1 MSMKCPRIL
10 IDCCESD
17 YVKRLDGDRFTA
29 NHIYVADVDYLTYGG
44 SVLGE
49 KKETLRMSKPSKI
62 VIALIPIEMPPFLRD
77 CVFHF
82 AYNVTYEVK
91 FGLPEGVSEDTVMRK
106 CGSYTTGEDY
116 DMGIIWLTNHE
127 ICTMTWGD
135 NERNLRSYFDL
146 IGR

>member
-1 MSMKCPRIL
+1 MAMKCPRIL

-29 NHIYVADVDYLTYGG
+29 NHIYVADHLTYEG

-49 KKETLRMSKPSKI
+49 ETLRMSKPSSI
-62 VIALIPIEMPPFLRD
+62 GVVLTPIELTPFTRD
-77 CVFHF
+77 GVFHF
-82 AYNVTYEVK
+82 AYDVTYKVT
-91 FGLPEGVSEDTVMRK
+91 FSPPEGVSENTIMLK
-106 CGSYTTGEDY
+106 CGSYTTGKDY

-127 ICTMTWGD
+127 ICTMTWSD

>member
-1 MSMKCPRIL
+1 MAMKCPRIL

-29 NHIYVADVDYLTYGG
+29 NHIYVADHLTYEG
-44 SVLGE
+44 SFLGE
-49 KKETLRMSKPSKI
+49 KKDTLRMSKPSSI
-62 VIALIPIEMPPFLRD
+62 GVVLTPIELTPFTRD
-77 CVFHF
+77 GVFHF
-82 AYNVTYEVK
+82 AYDVTYKVT
-91 FGLPEGVSEDTVMRK
+91 FSPPEGVSENTIMIK
-106 CGSYTTGEDY
+106 CGSYTTGKDY

>member
-1 MSMKCPRIL
+1 MSMKCPIIL
-10 IDCCESD
+10 IDCCEPE

-49 KKETLRMSKPSKI
+49 KEETLRMSKPSSI
-62 VIALIPIEMPPFLRD
+62 GIALTPIELAPFTRD
-77 CVFHF
+77 GVFHF
-82 AYNVTYEVK
+82 AYNVTYKVTFSPPK
-91 FGLPEGVSEDTVMRK
+91 GVSENTIMIK
-106 CGSYTTGEDY
+106 NGSYTTGKDY

-135 NERNLRSYFDL
+135 NERNMRSYFDL

>member
-10 IDCCESD
+10 IDCCEPE

-29 NHIYVADVDYLTYGG
+29 NHIYVTDQFTYVSG
-44 SVLGE
+44 V
-49 KKETLRMSKPSKI
+49 KTLKMSKPSNIGI
-62 VIALIPIEMPPFLRD
+62 VLTPIEVTPLTRD
-77 CVFHF
+77 GVFHF
-82 AYNVTYEVK
+82 AYNVTYKVT
-91 FGLPEGVSEDTVMRK
+91 FGLPEGVSENAIMMK
-106 CGSYTTGEDY
+106 NGSYTTGEDY

-135 NERNLRSYFDL
+135 NERNIRSYFDL

>member
-10 IDCCESD
+10 IDCCEPE

-29 NHIYVADVDYLTYGG
+29 NHIYVADVDYLTYEG

-49 KKETLRMSKPSKI
+49 KKETLRMSKPSSI
-62 VIALIPIEMPPFLRD
+62 GIALTPIELTPFTRD
-77 CVFHF
+77 GVFHF
-82 AYNVTYEVK
+82 AYNVTYKVTFSPPK
-91 FGLPEGVSEDTVMRK
+91 GVSENTIMIK
-106 CGSYTTGEDY
+106 NGSYTTGKDY

-135 NERNLRSYFDL
+135 NERNMRSYFDL